1 MRIGK
6 FDYIKMY
13 VDRQADTCRS
23 PIGFT
28 ACMIVRYIGNVFL
41 LLRLSDMYIYI
52 LCLKMLLTI
61 ILFQP
66 ILSSPSWYLPVR
78 FQGSNTKAR
87 LTWRR
92 LPCSHKFKIVQKPTQ
107 NVYSKFTGHHTHS
120 TDSDNFYFSKKGRK
134 TQ

>member
-13 VDRQADTCRS
+13 VDWQADTCQS

-28 ACMIVRYIGNVFL
+28 ACMIIRYIGNVFL
-41 LLRLSDMYIYI
+41 LLRLYDMYIYI
-52 LCLKMLLTI
+52 LMHEMVLTV

-78 FQGSNTKAR
+78 FQGPNTKAR

-92 LPCSHKFKIVQKPTQ
+92 LPSSHKFGIVQKT
-107 NVYSKFTGHHTHS
+107 HTKCLLKIHKAPH
-120 TDSDNFYFSKKGRK
+120 TFNRFRQFLF
-134 TQ
+134 